1 MTQVALQISAD
12 ERTEDLLQV
21 LLAEVDDHT
30 LDQMDVNRQ
39 VAKPQGLAAEPMTVS
54 VALLVSPA
62 LLIQLLVVIDRYLQ
76 KRIDIEHAILVIEAH
91 EKDPNLSKLV
101 ADIRN
106 KKPPGWSLSF
116 GKLQIDVDV
125 SD

>member
-21 LLAEVDDHT
+21 LLTEVDDDT

-39 VAKPQGLAAEPMTVS
+39 VVKPQGLVAEPMTVS
-54 VALLVSPA
+54 VALLVTPA

-76 KRIDIEHAILVIEAH
+76 KRIDIEHAKLVIEAR

-101 ADIRN
+101 ADIGE

-116 GKLQIDVDV
+116 GKLQFDVDAP
-125 SD
+125 D